1 MLFRHKK
8 PHDRVSYKSRVVAKF
23 FLLQLLCCDRKI
35 KMGLEKLVQSNII
48 NIAILA
54 KYFDIKVN
62 LSKKLAKSRVKTVLF
77 FLSISNEK
85 DCFFIYNFLILT
97 GVLVSSNVY
106 LTFLSFH
113 SKIKESKKERSGTV
127 QINEI

>member
-1 MLFRHKK
+1 
-8 PHDRVSYKSRVVAKF
+8 
-23 FLLQLLCCDRKI
+23 
-35 KMGLEKLVQSNII
+35 MGLEKLVQSNII
-48 NIAILA
+48 NIAILS

-85 DCFFIYNFLILT
+85 DCFFSYNFLILT